1 MDDHLRDDA
10 MRLLGAAR
18 DYHVELHGKLHGN
31 DEGSF
36 GSGTTLNL
44 AAAGQRT
51 GLPIGYPSHE
61 AAVEWLVADGAI
73 EPDPLYQNVVG
84 GPIYRLTT
92 YGFELLAGR
101 T

>member
-1 MDDHLRDDA
+1 MDDHVRDDA
-10 MRLLGAAR
+10 MRLLWAAR
-18 DYHVELHGKLHGN
+18 DYHVELHGN

-36 GSGTTLNL
+36 GARTTLNL

-84 GPIYRLTT
+84 GPIHRLTA
-92 YGFELLAGR
+92 YGLGLLAER
-101 T
+101 P